1 MTRAE
6 GLNPDSS
13 AKLPIWY
20 LLGFLLLVSPVDAAE
35 R

>member
-1 MTRAE
+1 MMRAE

-20 LLGFLLLVSPVDAAE
+20 LPGFLLLVSPAEAAE